1 MGGARRG
8 AAGIRP
14 KVVAG
19 VFADAQTVRPYIQ
32 YADVMNIK
40 GCTVVQCGSNKRF
53 QTAWAKLVFRKYFPL
68 VFLSFLSL
76 ANDLSG
82 MT

>member
-40 GCTVVQCGSNKRF
+40 GCTVVQPYVRRHGLRGDAS
-53 QTAWAKLVFRKYFPL
+53 
-68 VFLSFLSL
+68 
-76 ANDLSG
+76 
-82 MT
+82 